1 MSKRSERKS
10 ARANTAKVNSSGIP
24 CINCGEVTE
33 LRYHREITP
42 KLLRQPFYYSK
53 WYNCKN
59 PDCRTTIFMEDADKV
74 INRNRTTRGML
85 KWDELQQQNTFFRS
99 L

>member
-10 ARANTAKVNSSGIP
+10 ARANTAVISGTGIP
-24 CINCGEVTE
+24 CINCGEITE
-33 LRYHREITP
+33 LRYHKEITP
-42 KLLRQPFYYSK
+42 KLLAQPFYYSK

-74 INRNRTTRGML
+74 FNKGKTTRGML
-85 KWDELQQQNTFFRS
+85 KMDERQQQNAFFRS
-99 L
+99 I

>member
-10 ARANTAKVNSSGIP
+10 ARANTKAILGTGIP
-24 CINCGEVTE
+24 CPNCGEVSE
-33 LRYHREITP
+33 LRYHKEITQ
-42 KLLRQPFYYSK
+42 KELARPFYYSK

-59 PDCRTTIFMEDADKV
+59 PECRTTIFMEGADKV
-74 INRNRTTRGML
+74 FNKGKTTSGML
-85 KWDELQQQNTFFRS
+85 KWDERQQQNAFFRS